1 MKYYLEIYLTR
12 ERIEIIN
19 QSNNFKRI
27 IRKILIFYICINYII
42 SLVLDYK

>member
-27 IRKILIFYICINYII
+27 IRKILISFIFALII